1 VNLPRDQSLR
11 RRQTVGA
18 PLLLALVHALAFLP
32 SLASAEDF
40 PLPSAM
46 TDSAVWDAED
56 FREGWLP
63 RQSNTRISHRIWP
76 QQRTKLGKP
85 LPYPEIFGLR
95 PQVISARFVDDEIR
109 SLTLL
114 FLDSGTHFGYVPRE
128 KAVQTANT
136 HRENFHQIYADADSR
151 VRAGLNQLAKGRGKP
166 VELGSESMLKQEV
179 EIFSTGNLFARLH
192 SLADQLVKVTFFRNS
207 ADAESWISRELRA
220 IEPRDRAAGL
230 ENNITAV
237 EDDVLLNEIPLFPQG
252 DRAYC
257 GVSALSMAM
266 QYLGLEIDTED
277 YAAAAGIRYG
287 STRGS
292 KIREIYSAA
301 ADELGYDLRRQTKFD
316 FSRTQKALDAGLPV
330 IVWRRWSQGR
340 DYLHTQFAKRRAKDS
355 TINLPIADAKDR
367 IQWPQEDAYNHASVI
382 TGYNA
387 RRGEVIFTESWGEAV
402 RTRRMRIA
410 EMEATC
416 YYTFYFSP

>member
-1 VNLPRDQSLR
+1 MSRSTR
-11 RRQTVGA
+11 HTGA
-18 PLLLALVHALAFLP
+18 TALLVFFAGCLFLP
-32 SLASAEDF
+32 PLPHVDAADF
-40 PLPSAM
+40 PLPAAL
-46 TDSAVWDAED
+46 TDSATWDAAD
-56 FREGWLP
+56 FRESWRP
-63 RQSNTRISHRIWP
+63 RQATTRISHRIWP
-76 QQRTKLGKP
+76 QARTNLGKP

-95 PQVISARFVDDEIR
+95 PQVISGRFVDNEIR

-128 KAVQTANT
+128 KAVQTARA
-136 HRENFHQIYADADSR
+136 HQENFHQIYTDTDNH
-151 VRAGLNQLAKGRGKP
+151 VRSGLKQLAKAAARKIT
-166 VELGSESMLKQEV
+166 LGSEDMLQQQV
-179 EIFSTGNLFARLH
+179 EIFAIGDLFARLH
-192 SLADQLVKVTFFRNS
+192 SLEDQLVKVTFFRDRE
-207 ADAESWISRELRA
+207 DAESWIARELRSVR
-220 IEPRDRAAGL
+220 PRDRADGFDK
-230 ENNITAV
+230 NVTVV

-301 ADELGYDLRRQTKFD
+301 ADELGYRLRRQTRFD
-316 FSRTQKALDAGLPV
+316 FSRTQEALDAGLPV
-330 IVWRRWSQGR
+330 VVWRRWSQER
-340 DYLHTQFAKRRAKDS
+340 DYLHTQYAKRRAEDS
-355 TINLPIADAKDR
+355 TINLPIADARDR
-367 IQWPQEDAYNHASVI
+367 ALWPEKDAYNHASVI

-402 RTRRMRIA
+402 RNRRMRVA
-410 EMEATC
+410 EMEDTC